1 VRRLPRQ
8 GGCRGAG
15 LKGARGEP
23 INYQPSTTNLTLVL
37 VAALMVVAALAGAC
51 GNDAPSSNGRLKVV
65 TTLPLFAEMV
75 GAVGGDRVDVSSL
88 APAGA
93 DPHTFEPSPQDVQR
107 VSGARLGFG
116 NGLDLE
122 PATEKLLKANLPGG
136 AVYLQLGERAAQLG
150 AQVIDEN
157 PHLWLDLDT
166 ARLYARIIRDSLVA
180 ADPDGTADYNANYD
194 TYAATLDDVA
204 AYARTRIDSIPAA
217 NRKLV
222 TTHDAFPYLARYLGL
237 EIVAFAEEGPGQDI
251 SPQAAAGLRD
261 ALKQQ
266 NVPAVFTEPQIGS
279 GNKVLESAASDAGVQ
294 VCTLYSDSFDDK
306 VRTYAEL
313 MRFDADEL
321 ARCLGGSSGG

>member
-1 VRRLPRQ
+1 MNNQLPAMNHQPLR
-8 GGCRGAG
+8 
-15 LKGARGEP
+15 P
-23 INYQPSTTNLTLVL
+23 SINRWPLALLAAVL
-37 VAALMVVAALAGAC
+37 LAAAALAGAC
-51 GNDAPSSNGRLKVV
+51 GNDAPSSNGKVKVV
-65 TTLPLFAEMV
+65 TTIPLFAEMV

-107 VSGARLGFG
+107 VSGARLAFG

-122 PATEKLLKANLPGG
+122 PATENLLKANLPGG

-150 AQVIDEN
+150 ALVIDEN

-180 ADPDGTADYNANYD
+180 ADADGTAVYNANYD

-266 NVPAVFTEPQIGS
+266 DVPAVFTEPQIGS

-321 ARCLGGSSGG
+321 ARCLEGSSGG